1 MCVCDGDLAEL
12 CASASAGASVRPW
25 VRLPCAL
32 SRAPC
37 ALPRPAASPNR
48 LRLQSLGRS
57 RRVGSAPSAP
67 APPRPRAGLR
77 RSPGIAQG
85 PRGWRAGGGEIRRR
99 PGPKSGGITDPS
111 SLPDPDLGRLHPAT
125 PLGVHAD
132 TAPAPR
138 LPGQGGR
145 GSGSTA
151 SISFM
156 IFSSRKPRGPGRAA
170 TAAVRGTPAGP

>member
-12 CASASAGASVRPW
+12 CASACAGASVRPW

-85 PRGWRAGGGEIRRR
+85 PRGWRVGGGEIRRR

-111 SLPDPDLGRLHPAT
+111 SLPDPDLRCLHPMS
-125 PLGVHAD
+125 PLRVPTD
-132 TAPAPR
+132 IAPTLRGIQSVPSQSYHPDSSYCP
-138 LPGQGGR
+138 LSPGFLQ
-145 GSGSTA
+145 
-151 SISFM
+151 
-156 IFSSRKPRGPGRAA
+156 
-170 TAAVRGTPAGP
+170 